1 MARKIVINP
10 EFEALRDFVESIPAK
25 FAHEGRIIYD
35 ARNQIRVFTLPNGTE
50 VNVKRYCVP
59 MFFNRLIYSCFRQP
73 KVLRAYEYA
82 VKLKELGVSTPQR
95 IAYILDTTCGFIAH
109 SYLITEQAAQ
119 NRMLYE
125 FGKGDL
131 NGRESIVK
139 GLAQFA
145 AQLHEKGVYHKDFSP
160 GNILFNIVD
169 DVPQFTI
176 VDINRMEFGAVD
188 MDKGCRNFAR
198 LWGKSAFFEL
208 LADEYAAARGFDKT
222 ACRELIMKYRCEFWK
237 THDRTL
243 YDYE

>member
-82 VKLKELGVSTPQR
+82 VKLKELGVSTPQP

-109 SYLITEQAAQ
+109 SYLITE
-119 NRMLYE
+119 
-125 FGKGDL
+125 
-131 NGRESIVK
+131 
-139 GLAQFA
+139 
-145 AQLHEKGVYHKDFSP
+145 
-160 GNILFNIVD
+160 
-169 DVPQFTI
+169 
-176 VDINRMEFGAVD
+176 
-188 MDKGCRNFAR
+188 
-198 LWGKSAFFEL
+198 
-208 LADEYAAARGFDKT
+208 
-222 ACRELIMKYRCEFWK
+222 
-237 THDRTL
+237 
-243 YDYE
+243 